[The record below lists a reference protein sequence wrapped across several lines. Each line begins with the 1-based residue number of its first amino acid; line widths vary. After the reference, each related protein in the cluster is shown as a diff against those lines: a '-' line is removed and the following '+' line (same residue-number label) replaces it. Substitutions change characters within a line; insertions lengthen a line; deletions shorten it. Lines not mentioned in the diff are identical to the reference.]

1 MFRLK
6 YYNAFCI
13 KFHFDK
19 SKQCTQIQNTKKAK
33 TKLKGVKN
41 AKFSF

>member
-13 KFHFDK
+13 KFDFDK
-19 SKQCTQIQNTKKAK
+19 SKQYTQIQNAKKRKNK
-33 TKLKGVKN
+33 T
-41 AKFSF
+41 